1 MRYYISDTR
10 KILMLTVYVPFQ
22 AYNTT
27 LFVSLQ
33 IAVFIAQS
41 EVVGLIVN
49 FFSIES
55 PTSDETN
62 LAYLYAS
69 IPILLSLLSDIP

>member
-1 MRYYISDTR
+1 MRYYLSGTH

-27 LFVSLQ
+27 LFVSFQ

-49 FFSIES
+49 FFQLRIQHQMRL
-55 PTSDETN
+55 T
-62 LAYLYAS
+62 
-69 IPILLSLLSDIP
+69 

>member
-1 MRYYISDTR
+1 MRYYISSTH

-41 EVVGLIVN
+41 EVVGRLIVN
-49 FFSIES
+49 LEPNIR
-55 PTSDETN
+55 
-62 LAYLYAS
+62 
-69 IPILLSLLSDIP
+69 

>member
-1 MRYYISDTR
+1 MQYYINGSYGTH

-27 LFVSLQ
+27 LFVPLQ

-55 PTSDETN
+55 PTSDEAN
-62 LAYLYAS
+62 LAYLYPS
-69 IPILLSLLSDIP
+69 IPILFTDIP